1 MNKHYLTLELDKVL
15 QMLKNETSC
24 DDAAEL
30 ALEVKPSTDF
40 DDVCRMLNQTEDA
53 ASLLERFGAPSF
65 GGLVNVNNALAR
77 AAAGGSLNQ
86 RELLAIGQTLRSI
99 RVLYD
104 WRSHCS
110 GVSTSLD
117 FLFDSITVNKYLE
130 DKIISCIIS
139 EDEISDNASELLSD
153 IRRKIRAKSSSIR
166 EKLDAMIRSPHYT
179 KFLQEAIVTQRS
191 GRFVVP
197 VKSECRGDVPGLV
210 HDTSSSGATV
220 FIEPISVVD
229 ANNEIKVLEGKERD
243 EISRI
248 LYELSVEAGNF
259 SESIKY
265 SYDAAV
271 QLNLIFAKAHLAYKM
286 KAHCQC

>member
-40 DDVCRMLNQTEDA
+40 GDVCRMLNQTEDA

-110 GVSTSLD
+110 GVST
-117 FLFDSITVNKYLE
+117 
-130 DKIISCIIS
+130 
-139 EDEISDNASELLSD
+139 
-153 IRRKIRAKSSSIR
+153 
-166 EKLDAMIRSPHYT
+166 
-179 KFLQEAIVTQRS
+179 
-191 GRFVVP
+191 
-197 VKSECRGDVPGLV
+197 
-210 HDTSSSGATV
+210 
-220 FIEPISVVD
+220 
-229 ANNEIKVLEGKERD
+229 
-243 EISRI
+243 
-248 LYELSVEAGNF
+248 
-259 SESIKY
+259 
-265 SYDAAV
+265 
-271 QLNLIFAKAHLAYKM
+271 
-286 KAHCQC
+286 

>member
-40 DDVCRMLNQTEDA
+40 GDVCRMLNQTEDA

-248 LYELSVEAGNF
+248 LYELSVEAGI
-259 SESIKY
+259 SPSR
-265 SYDAAV
+265 
-271 QLNLIFAKAHLAYKM
+271 
-286 KAHCQC
+286 